1 MEEQT
6 HTADVANE
14 PIAGVVIAARNSVDG
29 LMAYIM
35 SVSPSVNTRQVLG
48 RRLLEDAERDAEHLK
63 YKVENHIRELGA
75 KTDWSE
81 GVLAK
86 PSGFAV
92 RNAIS
97 IIEGTP
103 NATFLEKIAPY
114 PTDHATVMLKWIV
127 GSVVATVDAGKDR
140 FTYAIIDT
148 VTAEGLSGEGSF
160 KGTKDIEKFY
170 SQFQTAII

>member
-1 MEEQT
+1 MEGQT
-6 HTADVANE
+6 HTTDVANE
-14 PIAGVVIAARNSVDG
+14 PIAGVIAARNSVDG

-35 SVSPSVNTRQVLG
+35 SVSPSVNTRRILG
-48 RRLLEDAERDAEHLK
+48 QRLLEEAKRDAEHLK
-63 YKVENHIRELGA
+63 HKVENQIRELGA
-75 KTDWSE
+75 RTDWPE
-81 GVLAK
+81 EILVK

-160 KGTKDIEKFY
+160 KGSKDIEQFY
-170 SQFQTAII
+170 SQFQTAIL

>member
-1 MEEQT
+1 MENQ
-6 HTADVANE
+6 
-14 PIAGVVIAARNSVDG
+14 
-29 LMAYIM
+29 
-35 SVSPSVNTRQVLG
+35 
-48 RRLLEDAERDAEHLK
+48 
-63 YKVENHIRELGA
+63 IREMGA
-75 KTDWSE
+75 RTDWME

-86 PSGFAV
+86 PSGFTV

-103 NATFLEKIAPY
+103 NTTFLEKIAPY

-148 VTAEGLSGEGSF
+148 VTAEGFSGEGSF

-170 SQFQTAII
+170 SQFQTAIL